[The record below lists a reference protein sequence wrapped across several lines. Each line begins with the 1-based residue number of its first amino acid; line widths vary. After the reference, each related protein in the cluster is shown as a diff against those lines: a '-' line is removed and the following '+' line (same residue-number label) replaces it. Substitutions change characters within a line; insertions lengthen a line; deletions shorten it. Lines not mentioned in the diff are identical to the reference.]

1 MRRNSSNASNVSN
14 ASNAGSNVS
23 NAKDYYNYYME
34 KYPDVLQKYFH
45 LYELNS
51 IAKKLL
57 ELSFPEQRYCIS
69 LSGGVDSMVLMD
81 LLLRAGK
88 EVVAV
93 HMNYNNRIETKREE
107 DFLREYCMKRNVSFN
122 CYSFQITRGSIK
134 RTDYEIFTKKEKF
147 EFYKAILTNYK
158 INNILLAH
166 HKDDIVENIFTNFSR
181 GRNFLDLSAIKEY
194 SHILGVN
201 VHRPL
206 LAFYKDS
213 IYDYAHHFG
222 IPYFL
227 DTTPDWSVRGKLR
240 KTIFISLFDTFNN
253 FKINLLKMAEESEQW
268 SSLIETKIINSFLEK
283 CIFQQCTMIMKIDEE
298 RNYPE
303 CFWLEIMK
311 RIYHKYNYN
320 APSNKVV
327 KIMIDEI
334 RKTFSRNLNNNLNG
348 NLNNVSNTNFHKI
361 HLTKNSELIIS
372 YNYILSFF

>member
-1 MRRNSSNASNVSN
+1 MIRNASN
-14 ASNAGSNVS
+14 ASNASNS
-23 NAKDYYNYYME
+23 ASDNYNYYVG

-57 ELSFPEQRYCIS
+57 ELSFSEQRYCIS

-107 DFLREYCMKRNVSFN
+107 DFLREYCMRKNVSFN

-134 RTDYEIFTKKEKF
+134 RTDYEIFTKKEKY
-147 EFYKAILTNYK
+147 EFYKAILNNYK

-166 HKDDIVENIFTNFSR
+166 HKDDIIENIFTNFSR

-194 SHILGVN
+194 SYILGVN

-206 LAFYKDS
+206 LDFYKDS

-240 KTIFISLFDTFNN
+240 KTIFTSLFDTFNN
-253 FKINLLKMAEESEQW
+253 FKINLLKMAAESEQW
-268 SSLIETKIINSFLEK
+268 CSLIETKIINTFLEK
-283 CIFQQCTMIMKIDEE
+283 CIFQQCTVIMKIDEE
-298 RNYPE
+298 RNFPE

-311 RIYHKYNYN
+311 RIYHRYNYN

-334 RKTFSRNLNNNLNG
+334 RRTFSRNFNNNLNNNLNG
-348 NLNNVSNTNFHKI
+348 NSKNNIFHKI

-372 YNYILSFF
+372 YNYIISFF